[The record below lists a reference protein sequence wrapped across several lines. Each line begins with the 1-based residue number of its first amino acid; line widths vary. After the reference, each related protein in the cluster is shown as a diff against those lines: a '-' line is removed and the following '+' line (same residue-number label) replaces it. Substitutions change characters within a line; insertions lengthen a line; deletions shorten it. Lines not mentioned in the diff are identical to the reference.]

1 MMELLGSVW
10 LVPPP
15 GHCALE
21 GYMVECAG
29 RLSKQHIIS
38 KGMARGNEQVREEI
52 TCEQLL
58 ADVCLE
64 GHNTSKFADSRE
76 ARKILLLQK
85 INQYGWTVMEA
96 IIDTLPW
103 KVPMHSLTLRAMLE

>member
-1 MMELLGSVW
+1 MTEHLESVW

-15 GHCALE
+15 GICALQ
-21 GYMVECAG
+21 GYMIACSG

-38 KGMARGNEQVREEI
+38 KGMARGNAQVRLEI
-52 TCEQLL
+52 TCEELL

-64 GHNTSKFADSRE
+64 HNSSKIADTRI
-76 ARKILLLQK
+76 ARKILLLQA
-85 INQYGWTVMEA
+85 IQRYGWERIETVVNG
-96 IIDTLPW
+96 LPW